1 MLTIESLTLG
11 YPGKPPVI
19 TNCSFDAHEGEFL
32 ALIGPN
38 GSGKTTL
45 IRGITSVLPL
55 LSGRICFREQ
65 DLAALSIRE
74 RARLVS
80 IVPQVNR
87 IPTGLTVREV
97 VSLGRAPYLNRF
109 GKLTHEDQ
117 DRIGEAI
124 TLTELES
131 FANKEAANLSGG
143 EQQRIVLARAL
154 AQNTPV
160 LILDEPTVYLD
171 LYYQIHL
178 LELVREIMER
188 RSLTVIATLHDL
200 NQAARYADR
209 IALLSEGKIT
219 HIGSPRETLQ
229 TEILSEIY
237 RIPLR
242 VIHEG
247 DGEIFILP

>member
-1 MLTIESLTLG
+1 MLTIDSLTLG

-19 TNCSFDAHEGEFL
+19 SNCSFDARKGEFL

-45 IRGITSVLPL
+45 IRGITGVLPA
-55 LSGRICFREQ
+55 SAGRICFQEQ
-65 DLAALSIRE
+65 DLTALSLRE
-74 RARLVS
+74 RARLISV
-80 IVPQVNR
+80 VPQVNR
-87 IPTGLTVREV
+87 IPEGLTVREI

-109 GKLTHEDQ
+109 GKLTLEDQ
-117 DRIGEAI
+117 ELIKEAI
-124 TLTELES
+124 ALTELES
-131 FANKEAANLSGG
+131 FVNKEAANLSGG

-154 AQNTPV
+154 AQNTPI

-178 LELVREIMER
+178 LESVREIMER
-188 RSLTVIATLHDL
+188 RSLTVIAILHDL

-209 IALLSEGKIT
+209 IAFLSGGKIT
-219 HIGSPRETLQ
+219 HIGSPRETLK
-229 TEILSEIY
+229 TELLSEIY

-242 VIHEG
+242 VINDP
-247 DGEIFILP
+247 DGNLFILP

>member
-19 TNCSFDAHEGEFL
+19 SNCSFDARAGEFL

-45 IRGITSVLPL
+45 IRGISGVLPPS
-55 LSGRICFREQ
+55 SGKICFREQ
-65 DLAALSIRE
+65 DLSALSIRE

-80 IVPQVNR
+80 VVPQVKG
-87 IPTGLTVREV
+87 IPEGLTVREI
-97 VSLGRAPYLNRF
+97 VSLGRTPYLNRF
-109 GKLTHEDQ
+109 GKLTREDQ
-117 DRIGEAI
+117 DLIGEAI
-124 TLTELES
+124 TLTELEP

-154 AQNTPV
+154 AQNTPI

-178 LELVREIMER
+178 LEIVREIMER
-188 RSLTVIATLHDL
+188 RSLTVIAILHDL

-209 IALLSEGKIT
+209 IALLSGGKIT
-219 HIGSPRETLQ
+219 RIGPPRETLQ
-229 TEILSEIY
+229 PEILSESY

-242 VIHEG
+242 VIDDPNG
-247 DGEIFILP
+247 NLFILP